1 MVAMMDHLLK
11 QVRLDFK
18 FTPFKVLAAS
28 PDDGILE
35 FVPSD
40 TITVAQNKNNGN
52 LHAYLTSLD
61 SNQEKQ
67 KAILDTYLWSCA
79 GYAVATYLLAIGD
92 RHLENLMVKPNG
104 QFFHLDF
111 GFILGRNPPG
121 KSKYSLIR
129 LNAEMIRGMGG
140 QQSAGY

>member
-1 MVAMMDHLLK
+1 MMDHILK
-11 QVRLDFK
+11 QSNLFFK

-28 PDDGILE
+28 PNDGILE

-61 SNQEKQ
+61 KDKDKQ
-67 KAILDTYLWSCA
+67 KEILDNYLWSCA
-79 GYAVATYLLAIGD
+79 GYAVATYLLGIGD

-104 QFFHLDF
+104 
-111 GFILGRNPPG
+111 
-121 KSKYSLIR
+121 
-129 LNAEMIRGMGG
+129 
-140 QQSAGY
+140 